1 MKFLYTKLSQ
11 VLRELHFAQILAG
24 KGKKNSIWPFNAE
37 SGEKIGK
44 RRFLGFLINE
54 CL

>member
-1 MKFLYTKLSQ
+1 MSYANF
-11 VLRELHFAQILAG
+11 ILPRL
-24 KGKKNSIWPFNAE
+24 KPENVKKKSIWPFNVE

-44 RRFLGFLINE
+44 RRLLGFLINE